1 MAGTAQDV
9 ISAAKS
15 QLGASDG
22 AKYFHELGEGDLGP
36 WCVAFVRWCMAQ
48 AGVGFDWPYW
58 VAWDWHDA
66 PSPIA
71 PKDFRQADG
80 VSFDWDGDTSGDH
93 VGIFDRFE
101 TLDGVD
107 GFWSYEGNTSG
118 GKVDYKW
125 RPLSAAICG
134 IRPTFGAKDEWIKA
148 DDGRWWYRHADGSYT
163 TDGWEHI
170 DGEWYYFDAEG
181 WMVTGWV
188 EWGGWWYYLSEWKD
202 GVAAPEGHMVK
213 GGIFADK
220 TGSCYAFYGDGRMV
234 QAGDVTATPSQTH
247 DGTFGRLVTA

>member
-22 AKYFHELGEGDLGP
+22 AKYFNELGSPDLGP

-48 AGVGFDWPYW
+48 AGAGFDWPYW
-58 VAWDWHDA
+58 VAWDWTDSVRFVA
-66 PSPIA
+66 PS
-71 PKDFRQADG
+71 DLQAGDG
-80 VSFDWDGDTSGDH
+80 VSFDWNIDGLGDH
-93 VGIFDRFE
+93 VGIVKSVHDWGIV
-101 TLDGVD
+101 TI
-107 GFWSYEGNTSG
+107 EGNTDWGHVAEKQRLWS
-118 GKVDYKW
+118 VV
-125 RPLSAAICG
+125 ICG
-134 IRPTFGAKDEWIKA
+134 IRPTYRAKDEWIKA

-188 EWGGWWYYLSEWKD
+188 EWGGWWYYLSEWTG

-220 TGSCYAFYGDGRMV
+220 TGGCYAFYGDGRMV